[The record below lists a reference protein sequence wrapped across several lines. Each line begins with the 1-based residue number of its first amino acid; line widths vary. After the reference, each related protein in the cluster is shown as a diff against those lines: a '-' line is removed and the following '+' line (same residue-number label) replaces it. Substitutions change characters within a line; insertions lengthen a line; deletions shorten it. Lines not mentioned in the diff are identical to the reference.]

1 MKKKHIKYQFLI
13 FFNNCIRNGLS
24 PRRDETEIKSE
35 VVLAPVSSA
44 PETPESK
51 NTDQSCSNPEAD
63 LKPEMRNRSKNDS
76 SKRKI
81 IARKRK
87 EENLNL
93 QKQLQND
100 SEDEED
106 PSEKILRR
114 KKIRFAFYRIL
125 CQFNLE
131 KVQNFGCTVQ

>member
-1 MKKKHIKYQFLI
+1 M
-13 FFNNCIRNGLS
+13 
-24 PRRDETEIKSE
+24 P
-35 VVLAPVSSA
+35 PVS
-44 PETPESK
+44 PETAESK
-51 NTDQSCSNPEAD
+51 NSDQSYTNPDTD
-63 LKPEMRNRSKNDS
+63 LKPETRNRSKNEA

-100 SEDEED
+100 SEDEDD

-114 KKIRFAFYRIL
+114 KKIRFTF
-125 CQFNLE
+125 
-131 KVQNFGCTVQ
+131 